1 MIEFNPSAD
10 MKYIYPV
17 LIGFMILEFIL
28 AKKNYTLKDSLAG
41 FGIAA
46 GASFVAAF
54 TKAFTVLVV
63 FQWVFDFFEP
73 FRVQYIGYS
82 SIGWAWWIWAI
93 CIVCD
98 DFNFYWHHRFS
109 HTIRV
114 LWAAHLPHH
123 SSNNYN
129 MAVSIRNGWF
139 VSFYKPIFWLWMAVV
154 GFEPIMIGYAMIAN
168 GTYQYFLHTQLIKS
182 LGFIGKV
189 FNNPY
194 THQAH
199 HSSNTEYLDTNHGGI
214 LLIWDHLFGTYQDI
228 LPEVKPKYGILK
240 DAGTYNP
247 IRLNTHEFEAIF
259 KDVRRA
265 KSLKEAWMYI
275 FGEPGWSPDGSSKTA
290 KELRAEMNK
299 PKPDLVSEVA

>member
-1 MIEFNPSAD
+1 MIEFNPADD

-17 LIGFMILEFIL
+17 LVGFMILEFIL
-28 AKKNYTLKDSLAG
+28 AKENYTRKDSLAG

-46 GASFVAAF
+46 GASVIASF
-54 TKAFTVLVV
+54 TKVFTVLVV
-63 FQWVFDFFEP
+63 FQWIFDFFEP
-73 FRVQYIGYS
+73 LRLEYFSYS
-82 SIGWAWWIWAI
+82 TIGWVWWIWPI
-93 CIVCD
+93 CIICD

-139 VSFYKPIFWLWMAVV
+139 VSFYKPIFWLWMAIV
-154 GFEPIMIGYAMIAN
+154 GFEPIMIGYAMIVN
-168 GTYQYFLHTQLIKS
+168 GTYQYFLHTQLVKS
-182 LGFIGKV
+182 LGFIGKI

-199 HSSNTEYLDTNHGGI
+199 HSSNVVYLDKNHGGI
-214 LLIWDHLFGTYQDI
+214 LMIWDHMFGTYQDI
-228 LPEVKPKYGILK
+228 LPDVKPKYGILK
-240 DAGTYNP
+240 DVGTFNP

-259 KDVRRA
+259 KDVRKA
-265 KSLKEAWMYI
+265 KSIKEVWMYV
-275 FGEPGWSPDGSSKTA
+275 FGRPGWSPDGSSQTVKEMQAEAA
-290 KELRAEMNK
+290 KIRTQII
-299 PKPDLVSEVA
+299 SEVA